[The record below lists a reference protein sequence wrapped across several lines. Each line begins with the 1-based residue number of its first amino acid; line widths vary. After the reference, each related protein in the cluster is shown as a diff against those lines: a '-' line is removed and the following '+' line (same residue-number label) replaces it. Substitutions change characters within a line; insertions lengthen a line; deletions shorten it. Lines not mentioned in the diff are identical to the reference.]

1 MQECVE
7 YNLQQLGSINPAG
20 SPSLPSLPSLLPHQ
34 QTPNQDESSS
44 VKLVQDVS
52 EPLLKVVRL

>member
-7 YNLQQLGSINPAG
+7 YNLHQLGSVLILMFP
-20 SPSLPSLPSLLPHQ
+20 LLHQ
-34 QTPNQDESSS
+34 QTLTQDESSS

-52 EPLLKVVRL
+52 EPLLKVV